1 MTTAPTFG
9 DIPFRVRIGV
19 VGDAAFIDQDV
30 VRDEILK
37 LFDEES
43 RALLANSKHTTLEFQ
58 FDKLSEDNLGAVDVL
73 MVDPNGQQDSAAL
86 VALAQK
92 QGRPIV
98 LITKSKPLELSVK
111 SGHGLNAHLVVA
123 LERFNRY
130 PIPRDHEE
138 SYIENFYHGF
148 FSENDGIPLDVK
160 ETVRAKLLPYYVR
173 ASLIA
178 KSNQATYRHAGLVV
192 YSLSA
197 LAVGAVAIGALVHEL
212 SLGAFAIELVLLLAI
227 LFTIVRANHKRAHK
241 NWIQS
246 RYVTERVRS
255 AIFLTTCGVETSVIA
270 LPPNVG
276 VTGKPDQWMV
286 MAFNEITLRLPRM
299 NVCHGLP
306 VESFVAF
313 VRSRWLQKQIAFHSE
328 KAVKA
333 KQVNHWLERVGIVLF
348 SAAVIAA
355 GLHLLLA
362 LFHIDWAEHP
372 LTFAAIFLPA
382 AGASIGGIR
391 THREYSRLAIRSSN
405 MAASLKSLDDRMSAV
420 STPRELDHVLRQ
432 VEELTLMELQDWLM
446 LMSVVK
452 LEAA

>member
-9 DIPFRVRIGV
+9 DIPFRVRVGV
-19 VGDAAFIDQDV
+19 VGDIADVDLTDVRAA
-30 VRDEILK
+30 ILK
-37 LFDEES
+37 LFGEES
-43 RALLANSKHTTLEFQ
+43 QRFLRDAKHTALEFQ
-58 FDKLSEDNLGAVDVL
+58 FDALSEDNLGAVDVL
-73 MVDPNGQQDSAAL
+73 IVDGNDPQSSPVL

-92 QGRPIV
+92 QGRPIIF
-98 LITKSKPLELSVK
+98 ITKSKPLELSVE

-130 PIPRDHEE
+130 PISHDQEK
-138 SYIENFYHGF
+138 SYVKNFYDGF
-148 FSENDGIPLDVK
+148 FSEDDGIPPDVK
-160 ETVRAKLLPYYVR
+160 ETVRTKLLPYYVR

-178 KSNQATYRHAGLVV
+178 KSNQATYRHAGLLV

-212 SLGAFAIELVLLLAI
+212 SLGAFAVELVLLLAI

-246 RYVTERVRS
+246 RYVAERVRS
-255 AIFLTTCGVETSVIA
+255 AIVLTTCGVETSVIT

-299 NVCHGLP
+299 DVCHGFP
-306 VESFVAF
+306 VETFVAF
-313 VRSRWLQKQIAFHSE
+313 VRGRWLQKQIAFHSE

-333 KQVNHWLERVGIVLF
+333 RQVNHWLERVGIALF
-348 SAAVIAA
+348 VAAVIAA

-362 LFHIDWAEHP
+362 LFHIEWAEHP

-391 THREYSRLAIRSSN
+391 THREYSRLSIRSSN
-405 MAASLKSLDDRMSAV
+405 MAASLKALDDRMTTVA
-420 STPRELDHVLRQ
+420 TPKELDYVLRQ